1 MPPFR
6 VPSLWSSSSRQAP
19 SALPFRDGGARLAS
33 PPPEDRSPRAQAALG
48 VSWRGAGGVA
58 IGDVGAAIA
67 LGRTSLAHFP
77 AGAFQKSLYGKRWG
91 KIAAFGVCIVRIPKR
106 GTALLNV
113 DNIHSTV
120 PSFALPSERIN
131 KAQKRRKRQVG
142 EYFSSELRELLRAT
156 LLRIDAVTFGSMSGL
171 SWICRALHRIR
182 GQCSSLYSY
191 ARPTRRWST
200 CSSALCT
207 YGVKNLMASSA

>member
-67 LGRTSLAHFP
+67 LGRTSLGRTSRQAPFKNP
-77 AGAFQKSLYGKRWG
+77 FTARG
-91 KIAAFGVCIVRIPKR
+91 GV
-106 GTALLNV
+106 
-113 DNIHSTV
+113 
-120 PSFALPSERIN
+120 
-131 KAQKRRKRQVG
+131 
-142 EYFSSELRELLRAT
+142 
-156 LLRIDAVTFGSMSGL
+156 
-171 SWICRALHRIR
+171 
-182 GQCSSLYSY
+182 
-191 ARPTRRWST
+191 
-200 CSSALCT
+200 
-207 YGVKNLMASSA
+207 